1 MLLNTEATKFSK
13 LKSVEE
19 MSEALKYVQLKNK
32 INLIQNIKNL

>member
-1 MLLNTEATKFSK
+1 MLLNTEVLKFSN

-32 INLIQNIKNL
+32 LNLIQKNL